1 MNHTNVAHQRRLS
14 QKNINLQHQHHNK
27 GGTSS
32 IGHINGTLGNIL
44 GGAMMAAQAKVSDF
58 HNSSNSPP
66 KKQHKYRSSVI

>member
-14 QKNINLQHQHHNK
+14 QKNINQYK

-44 GGAMMAAQAKVSDF
+44 GGAMMAA
-58 HNSSNSPP
+58 
-66 KKQHKYRSSVI
+66 